1 MRFRTV
7 LVNAVG
13 AFVLWSSAGAQ
24 TQGGAGPYSVS
35 IPAEPLG
42 DALNELA
49 QQTGLQILFSSELV
63 AHLHAAPVKGSLT
76 ADAALQIILGT
87 SGLKFEF
94 VNPRT
99 IAILGPPAADKKF
112 SGMRP
117 EKTAEGNGPA
127 DNASEPVDQSRESV
141 MPHKSLM
148 ARLLAVF
155 AVCSAA
161 VHGGVAC
168 GQEVNAHSTTNAATE
183 LEEVVVT
190 AQKRSESIQQVPIAI
205 TAFSESTLRAK
216 GITDIHG
223 LSALTPNVNLDQG
236 SPFSGS
242 NSVLSASIRGIGQ
255 DDFAFNLDP
264 GVGVYVDGVYFA
276 RTVGANQSLLDVERI
291 EILKG
296 PQGTL
301 FGRNTIGG
309 AISIVTRTPGEE
321 FNIQS
326 QLTGGSFNR
335 RDVSVLADIPL
346 APNLLSTVT
355 VATQYQDG
363 YEKRIPY
370 PSPVPY
376 VSDPVGALHSSG
388 TEAFDTQGGT
398 NQQTVRAKVLW
409 KASDSLR
416 VTFAGDWTHTNQP
429 STASTV
435 LATVTQFSQGG
446 TFGPFFNDCLLGL
459 PPATALICGPRG
471 VVGTPLWQANL
482 NPATTRLLYGNAVTH
497 TGNIDTTY
505 ADGQNFDKLDSYGAA
520 ATVDWDID
528 NAFKFRSITSSR
540 RLHWTSGL
548 DADGSPIDFFE
559 LSFAEGQHQISQEF
573 QLIGDLFDSKLK
585 LVAGLY
591 YFDEGGYI
599 NDFVTFGGG
608 LLQVDGPNELE
619 TRSYAAYLHADYKVT
634 DNFGVTLGGRF
645 SEDRKTFT
653 GGQQDLNGFVYK
665 ASGCYPYNSPA
676 DQHLSPLIPPSVT
689 CQEALGY
696 PNPSNPLQVYPYG
709 ENHQNFNE
717 FTPTLGAQYHF
728 TDEIMAYA
736 SYAKGFKTGGW
747 TTRLEV
753 PLPLG
758 SAAPSFGP
766 ETDRTYEVGL
776 KSEWFDRQLIVN
788 AATFLSHYDDIQ
800 LTYQI
805 SSSPVTQNAGNAE
818 IKGFELEVQTL
829 LNEHFSMSG
838 NVGYLDA
845 KYTEINQY
853 ALATTGSEL
862 PKTPRLKFSLSP
874 DVHTRLPNGA
884 TLRLGVDYTHTS
896 EMFNDVQNT
905 PLLARPK
912 EDMFNASTAIIAPDG
927 RVTFTIGGTN
937 LSDRRFITTGQ
948 PQVAGGVV
956 FGSYNAPREWYA
968 TIGLKY

>member
-7 LVNAVG
+7 LLNTLG
-13 AFVLWSSAGAQ
+13 ALVLWTGAAAPAS
-24 TQGGAGPYSVS
+24 GGTASYSVS
-35 IPAEPLG
+35 VPAEPLG

-63 AHLHAAPVKGSLT
+63 AHLHAPEVKGSLT
-76 ADAALQIILGT
+76 ADEALRKILAN
-87 SGLKFEF
+87 SGLRFEF

-99 IAILGPPAADKKF
+99 IAILGPPVTGKKI
-112 SGMRP
+112 
-117 EKTAEGNGPA
+117 AEPQRETEARGGNGS
-127 DNASEPVDQSRESV
+127 DDTEDTSIQSREAV
-141 MPHKSLM
+141 MPHKSLI
-148 ARLLAVF
+148 ARIFAVF
-155 AVCSAA
+155 AVCGSGL
-161 VHGGVAC
+161 HGGTAC
-168 GQEVNAHSTTNAATE
+168 AQEVNAHGSGNAPAE

-223 LSALTPNVNLDQG
+223 LSGLTPNVNLDQG

-309 AISIVTRTPGEE
+309 AISIVTRTPRDE
-321 FNIQS
+321 FTIQS
-326 QLTGGSFNR
+326 QLTSGSYNR
-335 RDVSVLADIPL
+335 RDVSVLADIPF
-346 APNLLSTVT
+346 APNVLSTIT
-355 VATQYQDG
+355 LATQFQDG
-363 YEKRIPY
+363 YQRRIPY
-370 PSPVPY
+370 PSPTPY

-398 NQQTVRAKVLW
+398 NQQTVRAKVVW
-409 KASDSLR
+409 KASDS
-416 VTFAGDWTHTNQP
+416 VSATFAGDWTHTNQP

-435 LATVTQFSQGG
+435 LETVTQFSQGG
-446 TFGPFFNDCLLGL
+446 TFGPFFNSCLLGL

-471 VVGTPLWQANL
+471 VVGTSLWQANL
-482 NPATTRLLYGNAVTH
+482 SPSTTRLLYGSAVTN

-505 ADGQNFDKLDSYGAA
+505 ANGQNFDKLDSYGTAI
-520 ATVDWDID
+520 TVDWDMS

-540 RLHWTSGL
+540 RLHWASGL
-548 DADGSPIDFFE
+548 DADGSPINFFE
-559 LSFAEGQHQISQEF
+559 LSFAEGQHQVSQEL
-573 QLIGDLFDSKLK
+573 QLIGDLFESKLK

-599 NDFVTFGGG
+599 HDFVTFGGG

-634 DNFGVTLGGRF
+634 DKIGLTLGGRF

-665 ASGCYPYNSPA
+665 VSTCYPYNASASLIGAPA
-676 DQHLSPLIPPSVT
+676 NLT
-689 CQEALGY
+689 CQQVLGY
-696 PNPSNPLQVYPYG
+696 PNPNNPLQVYPYG

-717 FTPTLGAQYHF
+717 FTPTVGLQYHF
-728 TDEIMAYA
+728 NDDVMAYL

-753 PLPLG
+753 PLPPG

-766 ETDRTYEVGL
+766 ETDRTYELGL

-788 AATFLSHYDDIQ
+788 AATFLSHYDGIQ

-818 IKGFELEVQTL
+818 IKGVELEVQSL
-829 LNEHFSMSG
+829 LSSHFSLSG
-838 NVGYLDA
+838 NLGYLDA
-845 KYTEINQY
+845 KYVEINPFAVAY
-853 ALATTGSEL
+853 TGTSL
-862 PKTPRLKFSLSP
+862 PKTPRLKFALSP
-874 DVHTRLPNGA
+874 DVHTNLANGA
-884 TLRLGVDYTHTS
+884 TLRLGVDYTHTGQ
-896 EMFNDVQNT
+896 MFNDVQNT

-912 EDMFNASTAIIAPDG
+912 EDMLNASTSIVAPNG

-937 LSDRRFITTGQ
+937 LTDRRFVTTGQ

-956 FGSYNAPREWYA
+956 FGTYNAPREWYA
-968 TIGLKY
+968 TLGLKY